1 MNGKRS
7 FQQAHSDVGC
17 WPQARAAGHADIKK
31 TAHTT
36 DGRKGHPMNILD
48 HLPLGEDNA
57 ITSRALANLCGY
69 GTIRELQQ
77 DIERLRI
84 NGHVICSKG
93 RDGGGYYYHANEAE
107 LRAFYSTTHSR
118 AVNTLRSLKSAR
130 QALQAFESKNE

>member
-1 MNGKRS
+1 
-7 FQQAHSDVGC
+7 
-17 WPQARAAGHADIKK
+17 
-31 TAHTT
+31 
-36 DGRKGHPMNILD
+36 MNILD

-84 NGHVICSKG
+84 SGEVICSKG
-93 RDGGGYYYHANEAE
+93 RDGGGYYRHANEAE

-118 AVNTLRSLKSAR
+118 AVNTLRSLKNAR
-130 QALQAFESKNE
+130 QALKAFESKNE